1 MAVNITVYD
10 LVNYPDNNKTVTVD
24 IKQVTPIGYE
34 GDEQWVVSCVTN
46 AYSDN
51 TARTAI
57 QDIYIQNHRV
67 GWLKGMLAAGP
78 FSIVSGTNQALEIKI
93 DSDPTWRHI
102 DIPAGVYSGDSLADW
117 LEETIRAMNGS
128 VSSTYQLGYMNMS
141 VEYTDGRFQFVSGS
155 VSEYYSG
162 ANKSSVNINTGTLDL
177 KDGENANHILGLD
190 FPMTSESLAS
200 FEAKEARVNGSYTAG
215 NTTLNVKEY
224 TWVDIA
230 TISGSVFAITSDNS
244 SWEYFLCTGGTV
256 SAMTI
261 AGIHGSGGLINS
273 YSDDDKLLM
282 FDGPQDPQAVPTPWH
297 SEIDSIVRWGVKSIS
312 NQIDFSS

>member
-1 MAVNITVYD
+1 MN
-10 LVNYPDNNKTVTVD
+10 
-24 IKQVTPIGYE
+24 
-34 GDEQWVVSCVTN
+34 VTN
-46 AYSDN
+46 A
-51 TARTAI
+51 
-57 QDIYIQNHRV
+57 
-67 GWLKGMLAAGP
+67 
-78 FSIVSGTNQALEIKI
+78 
-93 DSDPTWRHI
+93 
-102 DIPAGVYSGDSLADW
+102 
-117 LEETIRAMNGS
+117 IRAMNGS

-261 AGIHGSGGLINS
+261 AGMHGSGGLINS

>member
-261 AGIHGSGGLINS
+261 AGMHGSGGLINS